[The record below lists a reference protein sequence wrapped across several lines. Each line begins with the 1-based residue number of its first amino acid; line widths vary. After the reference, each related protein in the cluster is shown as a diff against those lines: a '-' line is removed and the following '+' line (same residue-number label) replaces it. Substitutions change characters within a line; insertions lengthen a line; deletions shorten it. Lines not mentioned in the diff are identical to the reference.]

1 MGLSL
6 PLLRIN
12 INREVKTSKL
22 YFIIVLSAIFY
33 NIAIFNSKPL
43 LLV

>member
-1 MGLSL
+1 MGFSP
-6 PLLRIN
+6 PLLWIN
-12 INREVKTSKL
+12 INKEAEINKL
-22 YFIIVLSAIFY
+22 YFIAVLFTTFY